1 MPLSG
6 YLGIA
11 ILVLLVSLAG
21 SGWLLKQSYETNGG
35 LVAAQE
41 NNAKQL
47 EKAAVRVEEL
57 LQKQNELQLGLLEL
71 GHANSLI
78 QQERDIATSRLD
90 KWRSSLDQRTLLKPE
105 VTRRAARRAIRV
117 RQCKLWETTGGVGP
131 CPK

>member
-11 ILVLLVSLAG
+11 ILVLLATLAG
-21 SGWLLKQSYETNGG
+21 SGWLLKNSYEANGA

-41 NNAKQL
+41 HNATQL
-47 EKAAVRVEEL
+47 QKATDRVEEL
-57 LQKQNELQLGLLEL
+57 IEKQAELQRGILNL
-71 GHANSLI
+71 GHANAAL
-78 QQERDIATSRLD
+78 QQEKDIAIAKYD

-117 RQCKLWETTGGVGP
+117 RQCNLWEATGGVGS